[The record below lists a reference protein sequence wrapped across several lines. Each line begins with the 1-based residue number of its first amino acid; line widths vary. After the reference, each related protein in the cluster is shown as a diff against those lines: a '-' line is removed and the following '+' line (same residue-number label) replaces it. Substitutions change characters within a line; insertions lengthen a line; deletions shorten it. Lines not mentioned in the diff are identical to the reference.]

1 MKNDGAFIVYI
12 NQKHY
17 WSLDLVPVPNEC
29 DEPICRCALV
39 DSESQQEIDAINFDA
54 EWLLPIF
61 SSCSQIGMK
70 EFAAKLKEV
79 TDSHKIEITP
89 RSQMPQDK
97 RIKTTEKVVKRI
109 VK

>member
-29 DEPICRCALV
+29 EEPICRCALV
-39 DSESQQEIDAINFDA
+39 DSESQTEIDAINFDA

-61 SSCSQIGMK
+61 SSKSMVGMK
-70 EFAAKLKEV
+70 EFAAKLKDV
-79 TDSHKIEITP
+79 TDKHNIEITP
-89 RSQMPQDK
+89 RDKMPQDK

>member
-1 MKNDGAFIVYI
+1 MKNDGTFIIYVSERY
-12 NQKHY
+12 Y

-29 DEPICRCALV
+29 EEPINRCALV
-39 DSESQQEIDAINFDA
+39 DSETKQEVDCVAFDA

-61 SSCSQIGMK
+61 SSRSMLGMK

-79 TDSHKIEITP
+79 TDAHKIVITP
-89 RSQMPQDK
+89 SSQMPQDK
-97 RIKTTEKVVKRI
+97 RIKTTEKIVKRI